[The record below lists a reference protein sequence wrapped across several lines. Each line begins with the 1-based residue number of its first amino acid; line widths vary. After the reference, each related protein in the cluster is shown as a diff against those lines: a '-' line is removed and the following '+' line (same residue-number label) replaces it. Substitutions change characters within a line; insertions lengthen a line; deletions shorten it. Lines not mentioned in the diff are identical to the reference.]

1 MFGMTA
7 VTAFELEAERR
18 RELAM
23 AYRPPRA
30 EIVSRREFRPTAS
43 LRRFIG
49 SLRQIPAG
57 GLEDLRT

>member
-7 VTAFELEAERR
+7 VTAFELEGERR
-18 RELAM
+18 RELAT
-23 AYRPPRA
+23 AYRPARA
-30 EIVSRREFRPTAS
+30 EVVARREVRPTAS
-43 LRRFIG
+43 LRRLIG